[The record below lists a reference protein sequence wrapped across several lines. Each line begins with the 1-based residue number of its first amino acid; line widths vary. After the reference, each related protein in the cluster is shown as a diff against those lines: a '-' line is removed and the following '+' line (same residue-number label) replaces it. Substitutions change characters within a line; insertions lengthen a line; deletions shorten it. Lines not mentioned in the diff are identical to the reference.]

1 MSDLNLGNSSIELS
15 DIRKLDILLTQCET
29 SSCEN
34 ICNDCCARLGSL
46 EDEDDDDTSSGKAN
60 IRLANNTRKS
70 PAKGESVGLPA
81 VEAAGATPA
90 TAIETAATI
99 EKTTSL
105 LKAADAT
112 AADPILTNSREVI
125 RNVPIISYVTEAST
139 PSLNSDCDDDNDDV
153 HRIDR
158 IPLST
163 KFAPSSCENVK
174 SIGRNSLR
182 NPPLGSTRKFCTK
195 CGGIKIDS
203 SKNDYRDKQYFSL
216 DKERTAKTDSNLL
229 SSGHDER
236 GGSENTLNSCRK
248 HCSFEEN
255 CGKSGCKGKMDE
267 RNGLKSPPS
276 KKGSHRSDNT
286 SSKSNPMSSKSSQ
299 NSLRDNRSRKNSLFY
314 DSSLRSKY
322 STHPS
327 SRRFSMKAAMGANDS
342 EQDAETREILLG
354 KIPEVLK
361 IPEPVE
367 AVGLHSNLILLDVY
381 CGTNQSF

>member
-46 EDEDDDDTSSGKAN
+46 EDEDDDTSSGKAN
-60 IRLANNTRKS
+60 IRLANNARKS
-70 PAKGESVGLPA
+70 PAKGESAGLPA
-81 VEAAGATPA
+81 AEAAAA
-90 TAIETAATI
+90 TAMDTAAATSTI
-99 EKTTSL
+99 EKAASL
-105 LKAADAT
+105 LDAAVATTDAIST
-112 AADPILTNSREVI
+112 SGRDVI

-139 PSLNSDCDDDNDDV
+139 PTLNSDRDDDDDDV
-153 HRIDR
+153 HRIDP
-158 IPLST
+158 IPLSA

-182 NPPLGSTRKFCTK
+182 NPPLGSTRKFCSK

-203 SKNDYRDKQYFSL
+203 SQNEYRDKRYFSL
-216 DKERTAKTDSNLL
+216 DTERTAKTASNLL
-229 SSGHDER
+229 SSVHDER

-255 CGKSGCKGKMDE
+255 CGKSGCKGKAGE

-286 SSKSNPMSSKSSQ
+286 STKSNPLSSQ

-314 DSSLRSKY
+314 DSSLRSKF

-327 SRRFSMKAAMGANDS
+327 SKRFSMKAAMGANDS

-354 KIPEVLK
+354 KIPEILK

-367 AVGLHSNLILLDVY
+367 AVGLLYNLFSKDIY
-381 CGTNQSF
+381 CRTIQNI